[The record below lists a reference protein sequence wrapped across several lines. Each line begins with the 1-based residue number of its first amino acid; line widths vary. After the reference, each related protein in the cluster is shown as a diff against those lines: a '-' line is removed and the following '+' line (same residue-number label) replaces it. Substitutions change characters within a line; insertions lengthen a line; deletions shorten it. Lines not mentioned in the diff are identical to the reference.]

1 MSRLMQTIRICK
13 NSCRCC
19 YPAGM
24 RIKSHQKRNIS
35 AVFLGLLT
43 LLITIQPAY
52 AHTKLVS
59 ASPVAGSTVENW
71 PTQIILEFD
80 EELQN
85 LGPEKANFL
94 VVNNAV
100 GDQVSETDEVIDGN
114 KLIVTLSPNE
124 VKGPVLVFYHVVS
137 TDGHPVEGEYKFTY
151 GVDEVTAEGV
161 TDTEEK
167 KFPMTIYLA
176 SAVFIVSG
184 LFFSIYSYRRRIQG

>member
-151 GVDEVTAEGV
+151 GVDQVTAEGV

-184 LFFSIYSYRRRIQG
+184 LFFSIYSYRRRNQG

>member
-43 LLITIQPAY
+43 LCITIQPAY

-59 ASPVAGSTVENW
+59 ASPAAGSTVENW

-151 GVDEVTAEGV
+151 GVDQVTAEGV

-184 LFFSIYSYRRRIQG
+184 LFFSIYSYRRRNQG

>member
-1 MSRLMQTIRICK
+1 
-13 NSCRCC
+13 
-19 YPAGM
+19 M
-24 RIKSHQKRNIS
+24 RIYSQEKRII
-35 AVFLGLLT
+35 AALFTGLLT
-43 LLITIQPAY
+43 LLLNTQPVN

-59 ASPVAGSTVENW
+59 ASPAAGSTAENW

-85 LGPEKANFL
+85 LGQEKVNFL

-100 GDQVSETDEVIDGN
+100 GDQVSETDEVIDGY

-151 GVDEVTAEGV
+151 GVGEVTAEGV
-161 TDTEEK
+161 TEVEEK
-167 KFPMTIYLA
+167 KFPITIYLA

-184 LFFSIYSYRRRIQG
+184 LFFSIYSYRRRNQG

>member
-1 MSRLMQTIRICK
+1 MPRLMQTIRICK

-184 LFFSIYSYRRRIQG
+184 LFFSIYSYRRRNQG

>member
-137 TDGHPVEGEYKFTY
+137 TDGHPVEGEFKFTY
-151 GVDEVTAEGV
+151 GVDQVTAEGV

-184 LFFSIYSYRRRIQG
+184 LFFSIYSYRRRNQG

>member
-1 MSRLMQTIRICK
+1 
-13 NSCRCC
+13 
-19 YPAGM
+19 M
-24 RIKSHQKRNIS
+24 RINSHEKRIIS
-35 AVFLGLLT
+35 AVFTGLIT
-43 LLITIQPAY
+43 LILTIQPAY

-59 ASPVAGSTVENW
+59 ASPPANSVEENW
-71 PTQIILEFD
+71 PAQIILEFD

-100 GDQVSETDEVIDGN
+100 GDQVSETDEVINGN
-114 KLIVTLSPNE
+114 KLIVTLSSNE

-151 GVDEVTAEGV
+151 GVDQVTAEGV

-184 LFFSIYSYRRRIQG
+184 LFFSIYSYRRRNQG

>member
-1 MSRLMQTIRICK
+1 
-13 NSCRCC
+13 
-19 YPAGM
+19 M
-24 RIKSHQKRNIS
+24 RINSPKKRII
-35 AVFLGLLT
+35 AALFTGLLT
-43 LLITIQPAY
+43 ILLNTQPVN
-52 AHTKLVS
+52 AHTTLIG
-59 ASPVAGSTVENW
+59 ASPSAGSTLEIW

-85 LGPEKANFL
+85 LGSEKANFL

-114 KLIVTLSPNE
+114 TLIVTLSPNE

-137 TDGHPVEGEYKFTY
+137 KDGHPVEGEYKFTY
-151 GVDEVTAEGV
+151 GVDQVTAEGV
-161 TDTEEK
+161 KDTEEK

-184 LFFSIYSYRRRIQG
+184 LFFSIYSYRRRNQG

>member
-100 GDQVSETDEVIDGN
+100 GDQVSETDEVIDGY

-137 TDGHPVEGEYKFTY
+137 TDGHPVEGEFKFTY
-151 GVDEVTAEGV
+151 GIDEVTAEGV

-184 LFFSIYSYRRRIQG
+184 LFFSIYSYRRRNQG